1 MKVHSSL
8 WQKWKDCSGN
18 TSRWIL
24 LPAVCYLELLFHYWV
39 SGSFTAGQIMD
50 LVGFSLCVGGT
61 LNILAAALPR
71 RGSRWFSAIAV
82 FLCTA
87 IMMVEYMLGAAYNY
101 YMRPTRIV
109 TGAAGVLT
117 DYLDVVIDMI
127 IANWWRILLALI
139 PFLALLLSGEEGRK
153 KLRKRLVAASLAC
166 IIAGAGL
173 GFAGLTNMYGSL
185 KEMIS
190 QYDFD
195 ASVKRNG
202 IIVSMYVELAG
213 LGNQATGLSLNI
225 PEGEVIAPAEITAP
239 IVATD
244 PETGEEK
251 VYKPHVMEALDFAEL
266 SEKEDYPIYKNLYS
280 YIASLPPAM
289 ENEYTGLFE
298 GKNLI
303 FITAEAFHD
312 SVIDPELTPTL
323 YRLATQGIEF
333 TNYYEPLWTGC
344 TSGGELVN
352 LSGLAMNCE
361 MVTYTNQKPFN
372 TIGRQLMNLGY
383 FSRAYHNNAF
393 GFYDRDVTHENLGYA
408 KYIGMGNGMEKGVED
423 VWPQSDMQMFDF
435 TLPDLIAN
443 QPFSA
448 YYMTVSAHCRYS
460 QLGNQQSKKNWA
472 LVENLDYSEP
482 LKAYYACNL
491 ELEKGLTSMVQQL
504 EDAGIAD
511 DTVIVLTADHYPYG
525 LGDAWG
531 HDHDC
536 IAELL
541 GKKEYDNFD
550 RDKNALIIWS
560 GCLEGKEIKID
571 APVCSI
577 DILPTI
583 SNLFGVEYDSR
594 LSVGRDVLGTEE
606 AISLWPDYSWMTE
619 YGKFDSTTGKFTP
632 FTEDPLPDGY
642 IERIST
648 IVKNKINFSRS
659 VQNCDFFTV
668 LQKIIDK
675 S

>member
-1 MKVHSSL
+1 MNEKITL
-8 WQKWKDCSGN
+8 WQKWKNYSG
-18 TSRWIL
+18 SLCRWMLI
-24 LPAVCYLELLFHYWV
+24 PTVCYLELLFHYWV
-39 SGSFTAGQIMD
+39 AGSFGAGQFLE
-50 LVGFSLCVGGT
+50 LVGASLVVGGV
-61 LNILAAALPR
+61 LCIPAALLPQKA
-71 RGSRWFSAIAV
+71 SRWYSAIV
-82 FLCTA
+82 IFLCTA
-87 IMMVEYMLGAAYNY
+87 VMMVEFMLGSAYNY
-101 YMRPTRIV
+101 YMRPTRVV

-117 DYLDVVIDMI
+117 DYTDVVIDMI
-127 IANWWRILLALI
+127 IANWWRILLALV
-139 PFLALLLSGEEGRK
+139 PFLLVLLSGK
-153 KLRKRLVAASLAC
+153 KTGAKQHKRLAVLCLVSLL
-166 IIAGAGL
+166 AGGGCVYWGISKL
-173 GFAGLTNMYGSL
+173 YGSFQGML
-185 KEMIS
+185 A

-195 ASVKRNG
+195 ASVKKNG

-213 LGNQATGLSLNI
+213 LGNQGTGLSLDV
-225 PEGEVIAPAEITAP
+225 PAAQAAPAQIIQPVVE
-239 IVATD
+239 TD
-244 PETGEEK
+244 PETGEERIFN
-251 VYKPHVMEALDFAEL
+251 PHVIKGLDFSEL
-266 SEKEDYPIYKNLYS
+266 AASEENSILQNLYS

-323 YRLATQGIEF
+323 YRLATKGIHF

-361 MVTYTNQKPFN
+361 MIAYSNQKPFN

-383 FSRAYHNNAF
+383 FSRAYHNNSYS
-393 GFYDRDVTHENLGYA
+393 FYDRNITHENLGYE
-408 KYIGMGNGMEKGVED
+408 KYIGMGNGMEAGVED
-423 VWPQSDMQMFDF
+423 VWPQSDMEMFDF
-435 TLPDLIAN
+435 TLPDLIAH

-448 YYMTVSAHCRYS
+448 YYMTVSAHCRYN
-460 QLGNQQSKKNWA
+460 QLGNAQSKKNWD
-472 LVENLDYSEP
+472 LVEHLKVSDA

-491 ELEKGLTSMVQQL
+491 ELEKGLTSMLAQL
-504 EDAGIAD
+504 EDAGILD

-541 GKKEYDNFD
+541 GKDTYDNFD

-560 GCLEGKEIKID
+560 GCIEDMGLQVD

-606 AISLWPDYSWMTE
+606 AISLWPDYSWITE
-619 YGKFDSTTGKFTP
+619 YGKYDAAADKFTP
-632 FTEDPLPDGY
+632 FTADPLPDGY
-642 IERIST
+642 VERISA
-648 IVKNKINFSRS
+648 IVRNKINFSRS
-659 VQNCDFFTV
+659 VQNCDFFTI
-668 LQKIIDK
+668 LGMKLK
-675 S
+675 